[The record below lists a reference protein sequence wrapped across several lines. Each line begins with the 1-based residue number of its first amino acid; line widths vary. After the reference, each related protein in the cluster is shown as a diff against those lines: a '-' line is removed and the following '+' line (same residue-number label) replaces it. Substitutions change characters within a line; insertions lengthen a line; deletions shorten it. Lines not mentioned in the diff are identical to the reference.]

1 MTISIY
7 REREK
12 RDRRR
17 RGKRRRRKGKEKEKG
32 GGGGKRNDTSCLRKV
47 LQGAPSQWTALN

>member
-7 REREK
+7 RG
-12 RDRRR
+12 RR